1 MITEHLDIEP
11 IIPMGHLVHDLGCEV
26 SWKDGELRIYHPLRG
41 PLPRADGHHV
51 GHIHSDQ
58 GHEFQGHFKQ
68 WCRERGIHL
77 TRTPGNDPRSNGRAE
92 TAVKSIKT
100 QIRRILLQAGAE
112 AKWWPWATCFVNE
125 LNRAARLVATGL
137 IGFSSWLM

>member
-1 MITEHLDIEP
+1 ML
-11 IIPMGHLVHDLGCEV
+11 LCLQ
-26 SWKDGELRIYHPLRG
+26 
-41 PLPRADGHHV
+41 ADGYHV

-77 TRTPGNDPRSNGRAE
+77 TRTPGDVPRSNGRAE

-112 AKWWPWATCFVNE
+112 E
-125 LNRAARLVATGL
+125 SGGL
-137 IGFSSWLM
+137 GQHAMSTS

>member
-1 MITEHLDIEP
+1 VVLFRELMGIMWDIY
-11 IIPMGHLVHDLGCEV
+11 IVT
-26 SWKDGELRIYHPLRG
+26 KDMN
-41 PLPRADGHHV
+41 
-51 GHIHSDQ
+51 
-58 GHEFQGHFKQ
+58 FKGTSNNGAV
-68 WCRERGIHL
+68 RGIHL
-77 TRTPGNDPRSNGRAE
+77 TRTPGDDPRSNGRAE

-100 QIRRILLQAGAE
+100 QLRRILLQAGAE